1 MALVNLNADMG
12 ESFGRY
18 RLGNDEA
25 LIKHVL
31 SANIACGYHAAD
43 PGTIHATVKLAKD
56 HGVEIGA
63 HVAYPD
69 LAGFGRRKM
78 GLSEQEVF
86 EITVYQIG
94 AVKAFCAAENVPL
107 NHVKPHGELYL
118 AAAVDPEVARGVVR
132 ALKAVDDSLLLF
144 LVGPIVDA
152 ACRDLGIM
160 MVNEGYVDLDYNPD
174 GSLYLDKK
182 REARDPAEVARNAIS
197 LVEEGGRLAL
207 DGSSWIVLPT
217 QTICMHG
224 DMANGIELAKKTREE
239 LQNRG
244 HRVVKSR
251 LVALASL

>member
-12 ESFGRY
+12 ESYGRY
-18 RLGNDEA
+18 RLGNDEE

-43 PGTIHATVKLAKD
+43 PGTIHSTVKLARD

-94 AVKAFCAAENVPL
+94 AVKAFCKAENVPL

-118 AAAVDPEVARGVVR
+118 TAAVDAAVARGVVR
-132 ALKAVDDSLLLF
+132 ALKAVDDRLLLF
-144 LVGPIVDA
+144 LVGSVVDA
-152 ACRDLGIM
+152 ECRRFGITM
-160 MVNEGYVDLDYNPD
+160 INEGYVDLEYNSD
-174 GSLYLDKK
+174 GSLDLDKK
-182 REARDPAEVARNAIS
+182 REARDPVEVARNAVS
-197 LVEEGGRLAL
+197 LVEKGGRHAL
-207 DGSSWIVLPT
+207 DGSWIVLPT

-224 DMANGIELAKKTREE
+224 DMANGIELARKTREE
-239 LQNRG
+239 LETRG
-244 HRVVKSR
+244 HKVVKSR
-251 LVALASL
+251 QVASAVV